1 MSLSL
6 ECPLGVT
13 KQISRI
19 PQTTSLGEILDQNKP
34 FLNEVMVWT
43 DLAVIYLDLK
53 KKKKRGLTYPQLSEF
68 SSLSYFSLSHEAAV
82 TVIWPE
88 F

>member
-1 MSLSL
+1 MRLSL
-6 ECPLGVT
+6 ECPLGVI

-19 PQTTSLGEILDQNKP
+19 TQTTSLGEILDQNKP
-34 FLNEVMVWT
+34 FLNEVMVRI

-53 KKKKRGLTYPQLSEF
+53 KGIIYPRLAEF
-68 SSLSYFSLSHEAAV
+68 SSLSYFSLIHKAAV
-82 TVIWPE
+82 TVIWPG